1 MQHLTGEELARLVEE
16 EPGAGEADH
25 LARCEPCRSEL
36 EAMREQTRSLGEL
49 GELEP
54 SPFAWRGLL
63 NALEEEGL
71 VRGGRSGRRVAL
83 RRIAAGVLLFAGGGV
98 TGALAR
104 GRGPGPVVV
113 GAAPP
118 PARTA
123 EEAGT
128 RLRAAEEQYRAA
140 LSRYAELAGADA
152 TTDPVN
158 RLAALEGIVLT
169 TRAALKESPADPVI
183 NGYHLAAMGQRDA
196 LLRQISA
203 ARSGEAEQPWY

>member
-1 MQHLTGEELARLVEE
+1 MQHLTGEDLARLVDE
-16 EPGAGEADH
+16 EPGEEETAH
-25 LARCEPCRSEL
+25 LALCTPCRTEL
-36 EAMREQTRSLGEL
+36 EAMREQTRSLGDL
-49 GELEP
+49 AELEP
-54 SPFAWRGLL
+54 SPFAWRRLL
-63 NALEEEGL
+63 IAMEEEGL
-71 VRGGRSGRRVAL
+71 VRGAQRRRVTI
-83 RRIAAGVLLFAGGGV
+83 RRVAAGVLLFVGGGV
-98 TGALAR
+98 TGALAS
-104 GRGPGPVVV
+104 GGG
-113 GAAPP
+113 GALVSPRTPP

-128 RLRAAEEQYRAA
+128 RLRAAEQQYRAA

-152 TTDPVN
+152 TVDPVN

>member
-1 MQHLTGEELARLVEE
+1 MQHLTGEDLARLVDE
-16 EPGAGEADH
+16 EPGEEEATH
-25 LARCEPCRSEL
+25 LALCVTCRAEL

-49 GELEP
+49 AELEP

-63 NALEEEGL
+63 NAMEEEGL
-71 VRGGRSGRRVAL
+71 VREARRGRRVAL

-98 TGALAR
+98 TGAMAR
-104 GRGPGPVVV
+104 GNGPGPVASA
-113 GAAPP
+113 AAPS
-118 PARTA
+118 ARTA

-128 RLRAAEEQYRAA
+128 RLRAAEQQYRAA

-152 TTDPVN
+152 TMDPVN

-203 ARSGEAEQPWY
+203 ARSDEAEQPWY

>member
-1 MQHLTGEELARLVEE
+1 MQHLSGEDLARLVDE
-16 EPGAGEADH
+16 EPGEEEAAH
-25 LARCEPCRSEL
+25 LALCGPCRTEL

-49 GELEP
+49 AELEP
-54 SPFAWRGLL
+54 SPFAWRRLAI
-63 NALEEEGL
+63 ALEEEGL
-71 VRGGRSGRRVAL
+71 VREARRRRVTVG
-83 RRIAAGVLLFAGGGV
+83 RIAAGVLLFLGGGV
-98 TGALAR
+98 TGALAS
-104 GRGPGPVVV
+104 GG
-113 GAAPP
+113 GALVSPRTPP

-128 RLRAAEEQYRAA
+128 RLRAAEQQYRAA
-140 LSRYAELAGADA
+140 LSRYAELAGPDA
-152 TTDPVN
+152 TVDPVN